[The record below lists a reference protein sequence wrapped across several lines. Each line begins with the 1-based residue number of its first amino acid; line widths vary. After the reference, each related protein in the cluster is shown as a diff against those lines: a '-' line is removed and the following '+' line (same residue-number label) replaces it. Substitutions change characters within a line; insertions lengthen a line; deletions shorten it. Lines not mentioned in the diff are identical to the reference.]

1 MALRLTRIAKHAT
14 IVTTTVVVGF
24 NVWTNTVLA
33 QTPTHPGAT
42 GSTAS
47 CDTAVSVRHSSA
59 EWMASVQA
67 HVVSGAIVDELDPHA
82 CNGHK
87 VSVSALDAD
96 GNELSTGTSVVGS
109 APSLPVPLRPPV
121 PVSQLEGWAVVIE

>member
-1 MALRLTRIAKHAT
+1 MTVRLTRIAKQAAL
-14 IVTTTVVVGF
+14 VTATVVVGF

-33 QTPTHPGAT
+33 QTPTYPGAT
-42 GSTAS
+42 GATAS

-87 VSVSALDAD
+87 VSVSALNAGGD
-96 GNELSTGTSVVGS
+96 ELSTGTSVVGS
-109 APSLPVPLRPPV
+109 ATSLRVPLQRPV